1 MGGFTVSKLTKK
13 GSPNMKQAF
22 KIYIAVMVGV
32 LVGLS
37 LGDWLELL
45 LTK

>member
-1 MGGFTVSKLTKK
+1 MKYLKL
-13 GSPNMKQAF
+13 
-22 KIYIAVMVGV
+22 YIVLMVGI

-45 LTK
+45 LTR

>member
-1 MGGFTVSKLTKK
+1 
-13 GSPNMKQAF
+13 MKYL
-22 KIYIAVMVGV
+22 KIYIVFMVGI

-45 LTK
+45 LTR

>member
-1 MGGFTVSKLTKK
+1 
-13 GSPNMKQAF
+13 MKQIL
-22 KIYIAVMVGV
+22 KIYIAVMVGI

>member
-1 MGGFTVSKLTKK
+1 
-13 GSPNMKQAF
+13 MKYL
-22 KIYIAVMVGV
+22 KIYIAVMVGI

>member
-1 MGGFTVSKLTKK
+1 MKYLKL
-13 GSPNMKQAF
+13 
-22 KIYIAVMVGV
+22 YIVFIVGI

-45 LTK
+45 LTR

>member
-1 MGGFTVSKLTKK
+1 M
-13 GSPNMKQAF
+13 NQAL
-22 KIYIAVMVGV
+22 KIYIAVMVGI